1 MKDSLLPSFL
11 AFITLLII
19 MLTAGAP
26 LFEWRLGT
34 IVPDI
39 QEAYDI
45 KRSYPW
51 KTGVAEPVNDETVI
65 FRSMEVFYK
74 GERCI
79 NTNKFDLKVSLS
91 PRDNFIETIHV
102 RIFIVIVLWVLLIF
116 ILSTIYHFWVKIW
129 IDKASVLFAI
139 FSFLVFLLLYLIPI
153 WILMIS
159 GPIIYLPS
167 PPETNICQGVFT
179 LELSLNKIHY
189 DILAILF
196 AGILA
201 EAGATVIM
209 VKRVIDTIKNKPRLV
224 ESQG

>member
-26 LFEWRLGT
+26 LFEWRLGA

-39 QEAYDI
+39 REAYDI

-51 KTGVAEPVNDETVI
+51 KTGAAEPVNDETVI
-65 FRSMEVFYK
+65 LKRMEVFYK
-74 GERCI
+74 GERCT
-79 NTNKFDLKVSLS
+79 NTNRFDLKVSLS
-91 PRDNFIETIHV
+91 PRDSFIETIHI
-102 RIFIVIVLWVLLIF
+102 RTFKVILWLALLVF

-129 IDKASVLFAI
+129 FDKASAFSAL
-139 FSFLVFLLLYLIPI
+139 FSFLGFLLLYLIPI
-153 WILMIS
+153 WILIIS
-159 GPIIYLPS
+159 GPIVIQHS
-167 PPETNICQGVFT
+167 PPETNICRGVFT
-179 LELSLNKIHY
+179 LELSLHKIHY

-196 AGILA
+196 VGILA

-209 VKRVIDTIKNKPRLV
+209 VKRVIGTIKNKPGLV
-224 ESQG
+224 ELQG